1 MEKVPSTS
9 LSRRSLLL
17 ASAGALGC
25 SRNKATGYSGYAF
38 VANRDGRSIAAVDLT
53 HFRVRK
59 QIVLDAEPA
68 AVIAH
73 PAKPRVFVLAP
84 QTGTV
89 YEIDGGSL
97 SVSRRVRTGSR
108 SLGMRLAPAGD
119 ALWVAS
125 REPAEAVE
133 IPLDSFTPR
142 RRIRLAAPPDDFDIS
157 RDSQALFAFTG
168 SHAIAIASLTR
179 GTVERTIDASAEPS
193 IVRFRFDGRQ
203 LLAGSHEDRTVTIF
217 DTASGRKVVRLPIP
231 IQPRNFCFD
240 AQGGQLFVTGE
251 GMDGVT
257 IVYPYDTVVAETIL
271 AGHAPDGM
279 AATETPA
286 YLMVANPD
294 SNAVTVLDID
304 TRKLVAVVNVGQ
316 EPRQIL
322 ITPDKQYAL
331 VLNHRSGDMAVIRI
345 QSLSARRYK
354 SAPLFTMIPIGE
366 GPVSAAVVPIA

>member
-1 MEKVPSTS
+1 
-9 LSRRSLLL
+9 
-17 ASAGALGC
+17 
-25 SRNKATGYSGYAF
+25 
-38 VANRDGRSIAAVDLT
+38 
-53 HFRVRK
+53 
-59 QIVLDAEPA
+59 
-68 AVIAH
+68 
-73 PAKPRVFVLAP
+73 
-84 QTGTV
+84 
-89 YEIDGGSL
+89 
-97 SVSRRVRTGSR
+97 
-108 SLGMRLAPAGD
+108 
-119 ALWVAS
+119 VAS